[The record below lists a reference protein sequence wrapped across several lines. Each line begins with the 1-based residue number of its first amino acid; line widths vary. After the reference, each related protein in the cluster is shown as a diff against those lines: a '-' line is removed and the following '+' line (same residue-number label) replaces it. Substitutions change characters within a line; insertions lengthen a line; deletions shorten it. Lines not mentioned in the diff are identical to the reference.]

1 MELSADSV
9 RPAVNRLKRSKGQI
23 EAVVRMLEEGQDC
36 CKILQQLT
44 AASKALD
51 RAAFS
56 ILATGMAQ
64 CLGEDDQSER
74 EALEKLFL
82 AFS

>member
-36 CKILQQLT
+36 RKILQQLT

-51 RAAFS
+51 RAALS
-56 ILATGMAQ
+56 ILATGMGQ
-64 CLGEDDQSER
+64 CLGEDQQSER